1 MVMVDC
7 SFCYFSG
14 SSGFDS
20 SATTRR
26 RDAASGQS
34 SPEHVV
40 QIFCPV
46 HDEVCLRGYAIDFG
60 GFCFVAIILLG
71 WIPGS
76 SQNQNNKY
84 YG

>member
-20 SATTRR
+20 PATTNRRCDSVTGGKGPFQNRVISIFLVFIFSGSIPLPAPKR

-34 SPEHVV
+34 SPEYVV
-40 QIFCPV
+40 
-46 HDEVCLRGYAIDFG
+46 
-60 GFCFVAIILLG
+60 
-71 WIPGS
+71 
-76 SQNQNNKY
+76 
-84 YG
+84 